1 MIYSVGIYARISVE
15 HAEEPSDSIANQTE
29 LIMSYI
35 KKLGGQYRVYGVYT
49 DRGVSGTTFE
59 RAGFLRL
66 LDDVSQGKV
75 NCIMVKDLS
84 RLGRNYIETGNY
96 LEKLFPDLG
105 VRFIAVA
112 DGYDTEA
119 SGFENDNLS
128 MNIKNL
134 VNELYARDISQKVRA
149 VKYMTKKNGGYA
161 GGRPPYGYICSV
173 TAGVRRLEVDEAVSP
188 VIKKIYECRAA
199 GMTYSQI
206 AAVLYKNGIHTPSDY
221 TRLGRI
227 FREEGDSV
235 SFWNFT
241 ALSKIL
247 KNPEYAKDF
256 KIENKTALKASAGE
270 AKKAAEETSVRAG
283 TQTAAAESA
292 ESEEKTAAIF
302 GGIIFCGD
310 CKKKMHTVYYKNKK
324 TGGKVYGYYCGSFS
338 PDGKTRCRNYIRQEN
353 LCRCM
358 KGVFASLQ
366 ENRIISAVSAEL
378 LNSEA
383 ADCELQS
390 LEKQSREA
398 RSRIKRAEGQ
408 IFEAYRRYREKSLS
422 GSAYKRIKEQGLKRR
437 ALLQKNIERIE
448 MEKEQISA
456 REKEREKIIDSL
468 KTSAGAAWV
477 AGNEKNGTAYPYT
490 SDFARAFFD
499 RIMVYGGKRVRF
511 CCRLSEKK
519 LQSGTK

>member
-66 LDDVSQGKV
+66 LDDVSRGRV

-96 LEKLFPDLG
+96 LERLFPDLG
-105 VRFIAVA
+105 VRFISVA

-119 SGFENDNLS
+119 PGFENDKLS

-149 VKYMTKKNGGYA
+149 VKYMTQKNGGYA
-161 GGRPPYGYICSV
+161 GGKPPYGYICSV
-173 TAGVRRLEVDEAVSP
+173 TAGVRRLEVNEAVSS

-206 AAVLYKNGIHTPSDY
+206 TAVLYKNGIHTPSDY
-221 TRLGRI
+221 MRLGRI
-227 FREEGDSV
+227 FSDEGDSV
-235 SFWNFT
+235 SLWNFT

-256 KIENKTALKASAGE
+256 NIDNKTALKASAGAE
-270 AKKAAEETSVRAG
+270 KKAAEKTSVRAG
-283 TQTAAAESA
+283 TQAGAAESA
-292 ESEEKTAAIF
+292 KKEEKPAAIF

-338 PDGKTRCRNYIRQEN
+338 SDGQTRCRNYIRQEN
-353 LCRCM
+353 LCGCM
-358 KGVFASLQ
+358 QCVFALLQ
-366 ENRIISAVSAEL
+366 ENRIMSVKAAARLSR
-378 LNSEA
+378 EA
-383 ADCELQS
+383 SDCELRS

-398 RSRIKRAEGQ
+398 RRRIKKAEGQ
-408 IFEAYRRYREKSLS
+408 IFEAYRRCREKSLS

-437 ALLQKNIERIE
+437 ALCHKNIERIE

-456 REKEREKIIDSL
+456 RASEREKIIDSF
-468 KTSAGAAWV
+468 KTSAGASWLS
-477 AGNEKNGTAYPYT
+477 GSEKDGTVYPYS

-519 LQSGTK
+519 VQSDT